1 MNRSLKDN
9 TGEKD
14 KINDIRISLNTPKGS
29 QTVWVLVEGEDD
41 CKIYPKFLEAKRSK
55 VEYINGGKERL
66 MIALKVLSQE
76 TNQVIG
82 IQDADFLHLERMP
95 TTSLPLFYTD
105 YHDIEMTMLSFE
117 EVRNN
122 LLTEYNL
129 QEQDKQETIWQ
140 NSLSKAAYLGYIR
153 WHNNKN
159 DNKINFSGL
168 GYGGIVTLTA
178 TEIHWETSLLLDS
191 LNQRSKNKRT
201 TLTEAIINTFIST
214 HRTDDLLN
222 LCNGHDVIALLSL
235 IIGKETTSKR
245 LSKDLRLS
253 FTIQHFRHT
262 RLYTQLQEWQKQTH
276 FYILKTN

>member
-1 MNRSLKDN
+1 MNKSLRDN

-14 KINDIRISLNTPKGS
+14 KINDIRLSLNTPKGS
-29 QTVWVLVEGEDD
+29 QTIWILVEGEDD
-41 CKIYPKFLEAKRSK
+41 CKIYPKFFDQTKSK

-66 MIALKVLSQE
+66 MTALKVLSQE

-82 IQDADFLHLERMP
+82 IQDADFLHLEGIP

-117 EVRNN
+117 GVRNN
-122 LLTEYNL
+122 LLMEYRL
-129 QEQDKQETIWQ
+129 QDKQETIWQ
-140 NSLSKAAYLGYIR
+140 NSLSEAAYLGYIR
-153 WHNNKN
+153 WHNDEN

-168 GYGGIVTLTA
+168 GYGDIVTLTA
-178 TEIHWETSLLLDS
+178 IEIHWKNSLLLDS

-222 LCNGHDVIALLSL
+222 LCNGHDVIALLSH
-235 IIGKETTSKR
+235 IIGKETSSKR

-253 FTIQHFRHT
+253 FIIQHFRHT
-262 RLYTQLQEWQKQTH
+262 RLYAQLQEWQKQTH
-276 FYILKTN
+276 FDILKTN

>member
-1 MNRSLKDN
+1 MNKSLKDN

-14 KINDIRISLNTPKGS
+14 KINDIRLSLNTPKGS

-41 CKIYPKFLEAKRSK
+41 CKIYPKFFEAKRSK

-222 LCNGHDVIALLSL
+222 LCNGHDMIALLSL